1 MRKVP
6 QRLFEDTETWT
17 MATRELLDKF
27 DANVEV
33 PNYIN
38 YDMLEPKDPN
48 SFDTIAY
55 GEALLVELDQHKEV
69 DPQRTQLH
77 IDQLGL
83 KFNNG
88 LIRQLK
94 DIASCNRIDDVPID
108 ENELTSMADLISET
122 HKA

>member
-38 YDMLEPKDPN
+38 YDMLESKD
-48 SFDTIAY
+48 
-55 GEALLVELDQHKEV
+55 
-69 DPQRTQLH
+69 
-77 IDQLGL
+77 
-83 KFNNG
+83 
-88 LIRQLK
+88 
-94 DIASCNRIDDVPID
+94 
-108 ENELTSMADLISET
+108 
-122 HKA
+122 